1 MTASSKR
8 RAKRSH
14 TPEWDPDRRVPFQSG
29 SENQGL
35 YGIMLDTLLQVAQS
49 RFAWHNTPAGVN
61 PWYLERT
68 LLYTGCATIMHIK
81 GMPGRFYGTQAAQTG
96 RWDIYDY
103 PIAWRS
109 IGNNGWNHACDKTN
123 AVLIYDN
130 PNRYP
135 VINKLMWFA
144 RELESIMTTKQI
156 NRLNMRTPFLITA
169 PQGREFDA
177 LQVLKDMV
185 GGEMA
190 VLGLDSI
197 TDVQVQAIQTGV
209 EWLGDK
215 LMTDFQDTLKQAFAM
230 LGVESARVKSERM
243 VSEEVTADTA
253 STAMI
258 RQGSLDMRNMACKA
272 FNQKFGTD
280 MYVTWAQDNLTK
292 LHNMMVLP
300 PGADDGN
307 ADGEGV

>member
-1 MTASSKR
+1 MSSSKAR
-8 RAKRSH
+8 RARRRH
-14 TPEWDPDRRVPFQSG
+14 EPEWNTTRRVPWQSG
-29 SENQGL
+29 KENQNL
-35 YGIMLDTLLQVAQS
+35 YGIMLDMLIQVAQS

-68 LLYTGCATIMHIK
+68 LCYTGCATIMHIK
-81 GMPGRFYGTQAAQTG
+81 GMPDRWYGTQVAQVG

-103 PIAWRS
+103 PIVWRS
-109 IGNNGWNHACDKTN
+109 IGNNGWNHKCDKSN

-135 VINKLMWFA
+135 VINKLEWFA

-209 EWLGDK
+209 QWLGDK
-215 LMTDFQDTLKQAFAM
+215 LMTDFQDTLKQAFAV

-258 RQGSLDMRNMACKA
+258 RQGSLDMRNLACRA
-272 FNQKFGTD
+272 FNEKFGGD
-280 MYVTWAQDNLTK
+280 MYVTWSQDNLTK
-292 LHNMMVLP
+292 AYNAAMLP
-300 PGADDGN
+300 QSAEQP
-307 ADGEGV
+307 ESV